1 MTERLG
7 DITRR
12 IASVQE
18 LDAVIAAM
26 RGIAA
31 SRTQLCRIRL
41 PAVLAYEKVISQAI
55 AAALPFMPDATSP
68 GSARAPAGHALV
80 LFGAEQGFAGAF
92 TERVLA
98 EAPKALGSAQLL
110 LLGTRAAIVVE
121 EHGLPITWRSAM
133 PSHPDAV
140 AATANRISEVLYE
153 RIAEDAIGQVSLV
166 FPIWN
171 QEGTLKVETRAVLPF
186 DFQRLVTNAGDVSTT
201 QQPLLT
207 LSPQLLL
214 ARLVEEYVFAE
225 LCAAALEA
233 IAAENEARIAAMLG
247 ASRNVDR
254 MSAALHA
261 LERRTRQDEITAEV
275 AELARGLAS
284 P

>member
-1 MTERLG
+1 MTERLA
-7 DITRR
+7 DITKR

-31 SRTQLCRIRL
+31 SRAQLCRIRL
-41 PAVLAYEKVISQAI
+41 PAVLAYETVIAEAI
-55 AAALPFMPDATSP
+55 AAALRFVPDAAEPASV
-68 GSARAPAGHALV
+68 SLHAGHALV
-80 LFGAEQGFAGAF
+80 VFGAEQGFAGAF

-98 EAPKALGSAQLL
+98 EASDMLEAAELL
-110 LLGTRAAIVVE
+110 LLGSRAAIVAE
-121 EHGLPITWRSAM
+121 EHGLPIAWHSAM

-140 AATANRISEVLYE
+140 AATADRISEVLYE
-153 RIAEDAIGQVSLV
+153 RIGDSAIGRVSLV
-166 FPIWN
+166 FPIWTPGGN
-171 QEGTLKVETRAVLPF
+171 LKVEIRALLPF
-186 DFQRLVTNAGDVSTT
+186 DFGRLVTNDSTVQKT
-201 QQPLLT
+201 QPPLLT
-207 LSPQLLL
+207 LPPPLLL

-233 IAAENEARIAAMLG
+233 ITAENEARIAAMLG

-254 MSAALHA
+254 MSTELHS

-275 AELARGLAS
+275 AELARGLTHV
-284 P
+284 